1 MGIIEVLTMGVAAV
15 AVLALAHAMNRQR
28 HPIRKEARIE
38 EHERTSY
45 RKHARHQ

>member
-28 HPIRKEARIE
+28 RPIRKEAKIE
-38 EHERTSY
+38 EHEREPY
-45 RKHARHQ
+45 RNHTRHK